1 MRQSRDCIESNAH
14 SQLDGDRIARL
25 HESFMKRHRPE
36 KLTVRIPADAYESQ
50 VPEVATTKV
59 DGLKKFYGVT
69 QPEGLAYFEIHEEA
83 DKAHRAAWRGWLE
96 EHAEGNEEEIL
107 KTANEALD
115 ALWGAL
121 DAVHCEK
128 QEVRM

>member
-1 MRQSRDCIESNAH
+1 MQKFREIC
-14 SQLDGDRIARL
+14 GDR
-25 HESFMKRHRPE
+25 
-36 KLTVRIPADAYESQ
+36 TVAEAVAALYAYESQ
-50 VPEVATTKV
+50 VTEVATTKV

-96 EHAEGNEEEIL
+96 EHARGDEEEML
-107 KTANEALD
+107 KTASEALD

-128 QEVRM
+128 QEVRT